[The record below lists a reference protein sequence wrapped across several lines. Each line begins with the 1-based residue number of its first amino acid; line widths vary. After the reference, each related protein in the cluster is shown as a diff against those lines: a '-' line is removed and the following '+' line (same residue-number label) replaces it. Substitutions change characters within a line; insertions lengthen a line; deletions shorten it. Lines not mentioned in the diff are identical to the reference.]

1 MFVYIAERTRNNL
14 HPNPISKIC
23 EGGMAHRSIIY
34 GNYVVFFL
42 NTLANKY
49 KHGCMWL
56 NRISPPISERNCIYV
71 L

>member
-49 KHGCMWL
+49 KHGCM
-56 NRISPPISERNCIYV
+56 
-71 L
+71 